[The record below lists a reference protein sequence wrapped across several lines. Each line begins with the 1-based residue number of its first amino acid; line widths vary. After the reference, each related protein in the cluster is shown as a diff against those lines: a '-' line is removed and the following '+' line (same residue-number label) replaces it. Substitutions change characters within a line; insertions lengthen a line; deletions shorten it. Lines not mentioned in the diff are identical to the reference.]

1 MQETQETSKRHR
13 QKLNEVRKI

>member
-1 MQETQETSKRHR
+1 MQETQETSKRQR